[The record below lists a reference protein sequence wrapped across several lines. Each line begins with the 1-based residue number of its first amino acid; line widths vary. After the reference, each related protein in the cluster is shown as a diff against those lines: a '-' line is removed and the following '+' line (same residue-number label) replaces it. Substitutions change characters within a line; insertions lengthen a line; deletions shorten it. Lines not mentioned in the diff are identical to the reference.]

1 MRRSAPYCPQCGQPT
16 ALRAAFGRE
25 RPVCTVC
32 GHTIFFDPK
41 VAVVVFITRPGPA
54 GDEILLVQRGNDPG
68 KGLWSVPG
76 GFVDFDEDPEAAA
89 VRETQEETGLTIRTG
104 GLMALLHQPDPDGL
118 ADLVLVY
125 RGLITDSN
133 AALCAGD
140 DTMAAGWFQRQR
152 VPELAFASTRL
163 LVNRWLGGE
172 YHASPGDR

>member
-1 MRRSAPYCPQCGQPT
+1 M
-16 ALRAAFGRE
+16 
-25 RPVCTVC
+25 C

-140 DTMAAGWFQRQR
+140 DPMAAGWFQRQR